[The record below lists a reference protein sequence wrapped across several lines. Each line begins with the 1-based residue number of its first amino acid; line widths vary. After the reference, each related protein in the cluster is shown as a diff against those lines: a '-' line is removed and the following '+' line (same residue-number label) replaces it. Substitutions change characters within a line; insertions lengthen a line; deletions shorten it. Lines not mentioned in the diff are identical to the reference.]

1 MPYSTFPSQRSA
13 AIAHALSHP
22 VRVEII
28 SLLSEAE
35 LTVGEMTERLARP
48 QANISQHLALLR
60 EVNLVEATRDG
71 MSVNYKLS
79 SSAVTTL
86 LELLNQLAEQIPTE
100 GFTPRGRGR
109 RRGGGRGQGRGRHR
123 QG

>member
-28 SLLSEAE
+28 SLLGNTE
-35 LTVGEMTERLARP
+35 LTVGEITERLARP
-48 QANISQHLALLR
+48 QANISQHLAILR

-71 MSVNYKLS
+71 MSVSYRLS

-86 LELLNQLAEQIPTE
+86 LELLNQLAKQIPAE
-100 GFTPRGRGR
+100 GFTRRGRGR
-109 RRGGGRGQGRGRHR
+109 RRGGGKGQGQGRRR
-123 QG
+123 QE